1 MEKRRLRKPFYILVG
16 AAIVMYVAP
25 RITDFGRIELHTHA
39 LPGSSPDFNEESAIE
54 GGGGGGGG
62 GVGLGL
68 IGLIGGVAVLAG
80 RGDNDQTEVTA
91 PPDEEEEKAQK

>member
-1 MEKRRLRKPFYILVG
+1 
-16 AAIVMYVAP
+16 MYVSP
-25 RITDFGRIELHTHA
+25 RIVDFGRIELHTHL
-39 LPGSSPDFNEESAIE
+39 LPGSPPDFNEESAIE
-54 GGGGGGGG
+54 GGGGGGGI
-62 GVGLGL
+62 GLGL